1 MSGDA
6 LVGHVEGVLAELGYD
21 IFDESENFDDTP
33 KRMAA
38 WLASFAWSDV
48 EQQLEELLSTS
59 FPEDHHELV
68 IVKDISFV
76 ALCAHHVLPY
86 WGKAHIGYVPNGRV
100 VGLSKLARAVKLVA
114 HQLTLQE
121 RITRQ
126 LADGIMNT
134 LECQGVMVVLD
145 DVMHG
150 CMSFRGIEDDHART
164 TTSAVRGVFATNDAG
179 IKDEFLRLIRGG
191 SA

>member
-1 MSGDA
+1 MSRTDDFVQDVDT
-6 LVGHVEGVLAELGYD
+6 LLSWLDYPMSD
-21 IFDESENFDDTP
+21 DNFKGTP
-33 KRMAA
+33 ARMAA
-38 WLASFAWSDV
+38 WLMSFAHRDV
-48 EQQLEELLSTS
+48 ERELADLFETT

-68 IVKDISFV
+68 IVRDISFV

-126 LADGIMNT
+126 LADAVYQDLG
-134 LECQGVMVVLD
+134 CQGVMVVLD
-145 DVMHG
+145 DVSHG
-150 CMSFRGIEDDHART
+150 CMSFRGVEDDHART
-164 TTSAVRGVFATNDAG
+164 VTSAVRGIFDTNKDG
-179 IKDEFLRLIRGG
+179 VKDEFLRLIAR
-191 SA
+191 